1 MATEQITEPIVEQD
15 TDTQQEPIVEPV
27 EPVQEPEQPQEVD
40 YIGLLNEQ
48 LQDKESAVYK
58 AFTEAV
64 KAEVEKRLAGQ
75 TPKANPTDRTKN
87 QLDRF
92 RNMSYK
98 ERAELARAN
107 PDTYQ
112 KLVQLERSK

>member
-1 MATEQITEPIVEQD
+1 MDNGQITEPIVEP
-15 TDTQQEPIVEPV
+15 TTEPQEPIVEPV
-27 EPVQEPEQPQEVD
+27 EPVQEPQEAQEVD

-107 PDTYQ
+107 PDAYQ
-112 KLVQLERSK
+112 KLVQLERGK

>member
-15 TDTQQEPIVEPV
+15 ADTQQEPIVEPV

-40 YIGLLNEQ
+40 YIALLNEQ

-58 AFTEAV
+58 AFAEAV

-75 TPKANPTDRTKN
+75 TPKANPTDHTKN

>member
-1 MATEQITEPIVEQD
+1 MAIEQTTEPIVEQD

-40 YIGLLNEQ
+40 YIALLNEQ

-64 KAEVEKRLAGQ
+64 RAEVEKRLAGQ

-98 ERAELARAN
+98 ERAELAREN

>member
-1 MATEQITEPIVEQD
+1 MAIEQITEPIVEQD

-27 EPVQEPEQPQEVD
+27 EPVQEPEQTQEVD
-40 YIGLLNEQ
+40 YIALLNEQ

-58 AFTEAV
+58 AFAEAV

>member
-1 MATEQITEPIVEQD
+1 MNNGQITEPIVEP
-15 TDTQQEPIVEPV
+15 TTEPQEPIVEPV
-27 EPVQEPEQPQEVD
+27 EPVQEPQEVQEVD

-107 PDTYQ
+107 PDAYQ
-112 KLVQLERSK
+112 KLVQLERGK

>member
-1 MATEQITEPIVEQD
+1 MDNGQITEPIMEP
-15 TDTQQEPIVEPV
+15 TTEQQEPIVEPV
-27 EPVQEPEQPQEVD
+27 EPVQEPQEVQEVD

-75 TPKANPTDRTKN
+75 TPKANPTDRTKS

-107 PDTYQ
+107 PDAYQ

>member
-1 MATEQITEPIVEQD
+1 MAIEQITEPIVEQD

-40 YIGLLNEQ
+40 YIALLNEQ

-64 KAEVEKRLAGQ
+64 RAEVEKRLAGQ

-98 ERAELARAN
+98 ERAELAREN

-112 KLVQLERSK
+112 KLVQLERGK

>member
-1 MATEQITEPIVEQD
+1 MATEQITEPIVKQD

-40 YIGLLNEQ
+40 YIALLNEQ

-64 KAEVEKRLAGQ
+64 RAEVEKRLAGQ

-98 ERAELARAN
+98 ERAELAREN